1 MGTLLPTQFGP
12 GGGVGVARAPAKS
25 SAAAREQ
32 PGAPDTMVFL
42 PSFEVQRLCK
52 VWRSPFASAQTV
64 QTPIRAQRV
73 ATMSPA
79 LISLICAVGNA
90 VGFAGHLFMPP
101 CWLRSPQKTRVFG
114 RWTFLTNQS
123 NAILVCYHALR
134 FAAPAHALARRA
146 YPLAFAL
153 GVGLTLLY
161 YGLDHFVAA
170 KRAEDRLWVA
180 RGFVWIPVACHV
192 EHGLALPL
200 ALLDAR
206 YGGHAGESTGGDV
219 VVLVGGFAAFYLLGT
234 LLNKKLTGLW
244 LYPISDEL
252 EKALGPAG
260 FWVLSIPVTVTY
272 VTLGFVGRHVAG

>member
-1 MGTLLPTQFGP
+1 
-12 GGGVGVARAPAKS
+12 
-25 SAAAREQ
+25 
-32 PGAPDTMVFL
+32 
-42 PSFEVQRLCK
+42 
-52 VWRSPFASAQTV
+52 
-64 QTPIRAQRV
+64 
-73 ATMSPA
+73 MSPA

-161 YGLDHFVAA
+161 YGLDHF
-170 KRAEDRLWVA
+170 
-180 RGFVWIPVACHV
+180 
-192 EHGLALPL
+192 HGLALPL

>member
-1 MGTLLPTQFGP
+1 
-12 GGGVGVARAPAKS
+12 
-25 SAAAREQ
+25 
-32 PGAPDTMVFL
+32 MVFL

-52 VWRSPFASAQTV
+52 VGARHLPLPRPLYARS
-64 QTPIRAQRV
+64 V